1 MWHRF
6 TERARQTVFAAHE
19 LATARN
25 DYLVGPEDL
34 VIGALRADRTEC
46 GKMLQKAGLAED
58 DFIAAVSAIERE
70 SGKPGFMGQ
79 VGLSDLG
86 KKAVEYGMEESK
98 RLISNELTPEHLFLG
113 AIRVSPGIQEIL
125 KEKGLVVNDLRQK
138 LIEILDEPEIRP

>member
-25 DYLVGPEDL
+25 DFLVCPEDL
-34 VIGALRADRTEC
+34 VIGALKADRTAC
-46 GKMLQKAGLAED
+46 RNMLEKAGIPPD

-79 VGLSDLG
+79 VGLSDSG

-98 RLISNELTPEHLFLG
+98 RLASSELTSEHLFLG
-113 AIRVSPGIQEIL
+113 AIRVSPEIQEIL
-125 KEKGLVVNDLRQK
+125 KEKGLVVNDLRQN
-138 LIEILDEPEIRP
+138 LIELLDEPETRP